1 MQFKLAFAA
10 FSVFGLAGCVTPS
23 DEPPPSNVIAAPLP
37 GYPKNLGFVRT
48 PNGSVC
54 KMVEVAPQHYNDD
67 CVPDPTIFKDLG
79 GSAQAPSEAVPSAP
93 SLPSN
98 ADLQISQPSNTDLSV
113 HTLELLN
120 ELQVQQDDGSFPD
133 THHHHHHSRQL
144 KIASKPADSQ
154 TASSNAVI
162 EVAPIVPALPVQAA
176 TQQPAAVSP
185 PAPQSS
191 ALRQLDQNGPSY

>member
-23 DEPPPSNVIAAPLP
+23 DTPPPNNTIAAPLP
-37 GYPKNLGFVRT
+37 GYPKDLGFVKM

-54 KMVEVAPQHYNDD
+54 KMVEVAPQRYNDD
-67 CVPDPTIFKDLG
+67 CVPDPAVFKDLG
-79 GSAQAPSEAVPSAP
+79 GTAEAPSEAVPNAP

-98 ADLQISQPSNTDLSV
+98 ADVQISQPNNTDLSV

-120 ELQVQQDDGSFPD
+120 QLQVQQDDESFPV
-133 THHHHHHSRQL
+133 THHFHHAQHQ
-144 KIASKPADSQ
+144 KIVSKPADSQ

-162 EVAPIVPALPVQAA
+162 EVSPIAPALPAQAA
-176 TQQPAAVSP
+176 TQQPVAVSP